1 MMSLKQSCKSQF
13 LAVWKEASEYI
24 EQGYT
29 KKAIYNFF
37 CEQKKIDMSYV
48 AWTKLINNA
57 NEPHPFAQ
65 AQIPASKKRSTPDSS
80 PIKSKTIAVNQKGFQ
95 HNSRPYVSQ
104 SDLKPQKKNDLPVN
118 LISKGDL

>member
-57 NEPHPFAQ
+57 NEVHPFAQ
-65 AQIPASKKRSTPDSS
+65 TPSPQKKSTLNSS
-80 PIKSKTIAVNQKGFQ
+80 PTKSKSITVNKKGFQ
-95 HNSRPYVSQ
+95 HNSRPYASQ
-104 SDLKPQKKNDLPVN
+104 SDLKPQEKKDLPVT
-118 LISKGDL
+118 LISKGDM